1 MPTVDWSKR
10 EKGSVHV
17 SLYPYDLLCR
27 GKAVL
32 LQVLSQIEKRVSLQ
46 ILTVTEDDEETLLL
60 HGSEH
65 TKRN

>member
-1 MPTVDWSKR
+1 M
-10 EKGSVHV
+10 HV
-17 SLYPYDLLCR
+17 FLYPDDLLCS
-27 GKAVL
+27 GETVL

-65 TKRN
+65 TQQLIRLT